1 MDIKKRAVGI
11 KEILSGGTAV
21 AAKYKKA
28 IVILLIGI
36 LMIIAGNIII
46 NLTKAETPDILIR
59 NTAKPQENEG
69 TKTQIMSP
77 DEYSEY
83 LQKQIEELLSSI
95 EGVGKV
101 KALVYVDQSC
111 EMVPAYNSDK
121 SSSSL
126 EESDSQGGKR
136 NQQES
141 SEKEDLADNN
151 GTVVLK
157 IVYPKIKGICVAA
170 QGAKSNVAKEK
181 IKNALMALYGI
192 EAHRIEIVSMKS

>member
-170 QGAKSNVAKEK
+170 QGAKSNVTKEK